1 MSVLLVVFGILF
13 TGYLNSVF
21 IIIEKRF
28 EIGSFIFGF
37 IVVFYE
43 FGFFVVVVFISY
55 LGGRR
60 YISVWIVT
68 GFFFMGFGAFFFT
81 LFYFIVEKYIVYR
94 GIFVNDIEENICK
107 INSDFLG
114 NGCID
119 NDLGNWMY
127 VLILIFV

>member
-1 MSVLLVVFGILF
+1 
-13 TGYLNSVF
+13 
-21 IIIEKRF
+21 
-28 EIGSFIFGF
+28 
-37 IVVFYE
+37 
-43 FGFFVVVVFISY
+43 
-55 LGGRR
+55 
-60 YISVWIVT
+60 
-68 GFFFMGFGAFFFT
+68 MGFGAFFFT

-127 VLILIFV
+127 VLILIFVQIMIGIGSIFIFILGIIYVDNYVYKDKVLVYLGE